1 MTGTS
6 ASPSVFAAA
15 SRGGTIV
22 VGSATLGG
30 SIELVPNA
38 VQVAELAIEKQAQTL
53 LMPVSARRQLN
64 ELPDELWTK
73 INVEFYRDVV
83 DAVFKALEE

>member
-1 MTGTS
+1 
-6 ASPSVFAAA
+6 
-15 SRGGTIV
+15 

-53 LMPVSARRQLN
+53 LMPVSAQEALD
-64 ELPDELWTK
+64 LTQSKELWSP
-73 INVEFYRDVV
+73 IRNNIA
-83 DAVFKALEE
+83 DADGHP

>member
-1 MTGTS
+1 VPAVS
-6 ASPSVFAAA
+6 AAA
-15 SRGGTIV
+15 GAILASSEFGATSEVRTLVLLPV
-22 VGSATLGG
+22 VDT
-30 SIELVPNA
+30 NA